1 MLSASKSGS
10 ASGASGYNLTR
21 SLRFRASAS
30 AYLNRTPASATN
42 RQQWTW
48 SGWVKRGTLT
58 SSYPTIFGA
67 ATDSNNYNALRFYD
81 AATGYLQ
88 FSYVVG
94 GVDTIRIAT
103 TQVFRDPSAWYHIVL
118 AVDTTQATASN
129 RFKLY
134 VNGNQVTSFSY
145 ATYPAQN
152 TNMWVNQAT
161 THGIGYDP
169 SIGYYY
175 DGYLTEINFVDGQQL
190 TPSSFGSTNA
200 LTGVWQPARYTG
212 TYGTNGFYLN
222 FTDNSALTTSS
233 NVGLGKDFSGNGNY
247 WTTNNISI
255 TAGVTY
261 DSMTD
266 VPTLTSATAANF
278 PTLNQLNGFK
288 QSSSLVLSNANL
300 TASYDRT
307 TFNSWVPAT
316 IAIPTTGKWYW
327 EWIQTAD
334 TTTGLPWGAC
344 GVLNVTAPIGT
355 QYPNNYRMIFGT
367 NGNKISEGGSVAYGS
382 AGVLNDIFAVAVDM
396 SSGKI
401 FFAKNN
407 VWQGSAD
414 PVAGTNAAYTDIVSS
429 GFTWAPGFYFSGDLT
444 GTVSINFGQRPFTYT
459 PPTGFVALN
468 TYNLPTSTIL
478 AGNKVMDATLY
489 TGNGSTQSIVNA
501 AGFKPDLVWIKCRS
515 AVVSHNLADSV
526 RGATLGLASNG
537 TGAEYTQN
545 GFTSFNSNGFGLAAD
560 TSQQVNNNGST
571 FVGWQW
577 QAGQGSTSSNT
588 NGSITSTVS
597 VNASAG
603 FSVVT
608 YTGTGAN
615 ATVGHGL
622 GVAPSLV
629 IVKQRSAAGNDWQV
643 YHSSLGQNQAIQLN
657 ATNAAGTYSNYW
669 YNGMTSSVFG
679 INGSY
684 AGINA
689 SAATYVAYCWTPI
702 AGYSAFGSYTG
713 NGSTDGP
720 FVYTGFQPKFVM
732 IKRTDSTGYWHML
745 DSVRDPYNVTQN
757 YLLANSSNAES
768 TPNNLDFLSNGF
780 KLRDSSGE
788 LNASGGTYI
797 YMVFATNPFRNSL
810 AR

>member
-1 MLSASKSGS
+1 
-10 ASGASGYNLTR
+10 
-21 SLRFRASAS
+21 
-30 AYLNRTPASATN
+30 
-42 RQQWTW
+42 
-48 SGWVKRGTLT
+48 LT

-94 GVDTIRIAT
+94 GVDTVRIAT

-200 LTGVWQPARYTG
+200 TTGVWQPAKYSG
-212 TYGTNGFYLN
+212 TYGTNGFYLP

-247 WTTNNISI
+247 WTTNNISL

-278 PTLNQLNGFK
+278 AVLNPLDPNHSTLTNG
-288 QSSSLVLSNANL
+288 NL
-300 TASYDRT
+300 TASGT
-307 TFNSWVPAT
+307 TDTPT
-316 IAIPTTGKWYW
+316 IIPTSGTYYF
-327 EWIQTAD
+327 EIS
-334 TTTGLPWGAC
+334 
-344 GVLNVTAPIGT
+344 GVSKTWTPPAAFPAAAG
-355 QYPNNYRMIFGT
+355 NY
-367 NGNKISEGGSVAYGS
+367 
-382 AGVLNDIFAVAVDM
+382 
-396 SSGKI
+396 
-401 FFAKNN
+401 
-407 VWQGSAD
+407 
-414 PVAGTNAAYTDIVSS
+414 
-429 GFTWAPGFYFSGDLT
+429 
-444 GTVSINFGQRPFTYT
+444 NFGQQPFTNT
-459 PPTGFVALN
+459 PTATLLN
-468 TYNLPTSTIL
+468 CYNLPTSTIL

-489 TGNGSTQSIVNA
+489 TGTLLSNAITNA
-501 AGFKPDLVWIKCRS
+501 ASFKPDLVWVKSRS
-515 AVVSHNLADSV
+515 AATDNKLTDSV
-526 RGATLGLASNG
+526 RGVTKALISDTTAAETTDTQGLTAFN
-537 TGAEYTQN
+537 TN
-545 GFTSFNSNGFGLAAD
+545 GFTVGTD
-560 TSQQVNNNGST
+560 TNYNNLSAT
-571 FVGWQW
+571 YVAWQW
-577 QAGQGSTSSNT
+577 QAGQGSSSSNT

-608 YTGTGAN
+608 YTGTGVA

-622 GVAPSLV
+622 GVAPALIIDKGRTNVS
-629 IVKQRSAAGNDWQV
+629 DWRV
-643 YHSSLGQNQAIQLN
+643 YHSSVTLPNVLN
-657 ATNAAGTYSNYW
+657 LDNTSAAASDAGAFGSTAP
-669 YNGMTSSVFG
+669 TSSVFTLG
-679 INGSY
+679 TG
-684 AGINA
+684 AGTNA
-689 SAATYVAYCWTPI
+689 NANTYVAYCWTPI

-713 NGSTDGP
+713 NGSADGT
-720 FVYTGFQPKFVM
+720 FVYTGFRPKFVM
-732 IKRTDSTGYWHML
+732 MKSTGTGDWWIYDTSRSTYNAAILYLFADTSAAEVSDATEAL
-745 DSVRDPYNVTQN
+745 DI
-757 YLLANSSNAES
+757 
-768 TPNNLDFLSNGF
+768 LSNGF
-780 KLRDSSGE
+780 KLRIATYQPNTSG
-788 LNASGGTYI
+788 ATFI
-797 YMVFATNPFRNSL
+797 YMAYAENPFKNSL